1 MESALFPALECIPMN
16 VDLAGS
22 RETYPIDDDFPPLD
36 DLHDEDDDYLPNL
49 EEVD

>member
-1 MESALFPALECIPMN
+1 MSPPLECVVDDD